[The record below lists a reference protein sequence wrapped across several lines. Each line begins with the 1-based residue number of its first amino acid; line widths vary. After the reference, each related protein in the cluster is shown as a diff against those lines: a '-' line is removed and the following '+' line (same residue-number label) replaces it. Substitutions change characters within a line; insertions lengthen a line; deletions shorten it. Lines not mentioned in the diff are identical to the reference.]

1 VLVLLGNLEDTSTRA
16 QVVPCGL
23 ELIHM
28 CLPKDIWHDFNENV
42 TVECMGSPVDVYFR
56 HQLQRS
62 VFLPATLVTPYLQKY
77 HKFISDMP
85 CCSILFLHSNN
96 SVSQNQKKHMGIL
109 LQLLEK
115 HSAFLYEIRFQNA
128 TNSEQFHAH
137 RIMVI
142 VLFNI
147 YQYR

>member
-1 VLVLLGNLEDTSTRA
+1 MHGKPSGRLFSA
-16 QVVPCGL
+16 
-23 ELIHM
+23 
-28 CLPKDIWHDFNENV
+28 
-42 TVECMGSPVDVYFR
+42 PVGKVSISSSYTCDSLSAKIS
-56 HQLQRS
+56 Q
-62 VFLPATLVTPYLQKY
+62 
-77 HKFISDMP
+77 FISDMP
-85 CCSILFLHSNN
+85 CCIILFLHSNN